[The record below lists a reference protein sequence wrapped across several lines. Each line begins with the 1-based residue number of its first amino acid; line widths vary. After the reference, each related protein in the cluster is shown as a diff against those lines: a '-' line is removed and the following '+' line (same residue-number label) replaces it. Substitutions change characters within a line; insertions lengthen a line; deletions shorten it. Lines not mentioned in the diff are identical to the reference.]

1 MKAKEF
7 FDLVS
12 KMRDAQKQYFRT
24 RSQSLLNQSKELERA
39 VDAEIKRVNDIINRQ
54 PTLFD

>member
-12 KMRDAQKQYFRT
+12 KMRDAQKGYFRT
-24 RSQSLLNQSKELERA
+24 RSQSLLNKSKELERA

-54 PTLFD
+54 PTLF